1 MNINL
6 DVHTW
11 MYIHMYLFTRYL
23 FDMIINV
30 KQQKVYYYMIMLSL
44 QNTCYTVLRNKLK
57 LMSM

>member
-6 DVHTW
+6 DVHIW

>member
-1 MNINL
+1 
-6 DVHTW
+6 
-11 MYIHMYLFTRYL
+11 MYLFTRYL